1 MGQTIEITQVFPIGD
16 VAIFHTDRTLT
27 GQEGETYAGPI
38 AAEAVGSLPAK
49 LALELFAS
57 DPSIDHC
64 HVASN
69 SITVRRRAGW
79 TDDDLAAVQE
89 VIAGFPRFYGDA
101 EATPIEQP
109 EVSEKLPPEPS

>member
-1 MGQTIEITQVFPIGD
+1 MGQTIEINQVVPIGD

-64 HVASN
+64 HIASN
-69 SITVRRRAGW
+69 TITVRRRAGW
-79 TDDDLAAVQE
+79 SEADLAAVQE
-89 VIAGFPRFYGDA
+89 VIAGFPRFYYEGA
-101 EATPIEQP
+101 ETEAA
-109 EVSEKLPPEPS
+109 EVEEPPAEEA

>member
-1 MGQTIEITQVFPIGD
+1 MGQTIEINQAVPIGD

-57 DPSIDHC
+57 DPLIDHC
-64 HVASN
+64 HIASN
-69 SITVRRRAGW
+69 TITVRRRSGW
-79 TDDDLAAVQE
+79 SEADLAAVQE
-89 VIAGFPRFYGDA
+89 VISGFPRFYDEGA
-101 EATPIEQP
+101 ETQA
-109 EVSEKLPPEPS
+109 EVEDRSAEEA

>member
-1 MGQTIEITQVFPIGD
+1 MGQTIEIMEVMPIGD

-27 GQEGETYAGPI
+27 GQEGETYSGPI
-38 AAEAVGSLPAK
+38 GAEAVGSLPAR

-69 SITVRRRAGW
+69 SVTLRRRGGW
-79 TDDDLAAVQE
+79 TEADLAAVQD
-89 VIAGFPRFYGDA
+89 VIARFPRFYDDGA
-101 EATPIEQP
+101 EAASTEVDEQEAAP
-109 EVSEKLPPEPS
+109 AEG